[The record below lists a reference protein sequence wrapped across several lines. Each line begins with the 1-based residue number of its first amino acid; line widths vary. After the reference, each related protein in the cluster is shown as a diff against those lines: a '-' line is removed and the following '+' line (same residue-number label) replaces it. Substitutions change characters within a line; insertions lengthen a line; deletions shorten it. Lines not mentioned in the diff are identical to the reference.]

1 MARPR
6 TIKEAVK
13 LNLYVPLSV
22 KRRLFRLASANRR
35 SISSMVAELV
45 LATRPE
51 APSRSEPLANS

>member
-51 APSRSEPLANS
+51 APSRSEPLVNP